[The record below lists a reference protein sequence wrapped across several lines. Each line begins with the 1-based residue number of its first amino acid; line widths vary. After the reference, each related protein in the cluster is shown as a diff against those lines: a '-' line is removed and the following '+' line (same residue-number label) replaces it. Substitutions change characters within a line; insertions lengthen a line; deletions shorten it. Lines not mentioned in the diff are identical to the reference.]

1 MFKKILIKIAK
12 AIISFGDSSTF
23 VKVEVGS
30 IESGTILKN
39 KKIVITGGGSGLGLA
54 MAKKFVA
61 EGAQVVI
68 SGRNE
73 EKLKNAAQLLGEKC
87 KTIVF
92 DVCDIENINVFLSK
106 CCSLLEGDIDCLVSN
121 AGVSMHENN
130 YKEVTINGFDNQFNI
145 NFRGNYFL
153 CKEFLQSTIEKNKSN
168 TSLLI
173 ISSETGNMCYD
184 IPYGMTKAALN
195 SMTQA
200 FARRVYSNGIRV
212 NALAPGVTLSDMTK
226 SYAEKQDGNM
236 YNKRNASGRYFLP
249 EEVAEIACF
258 LLSDAS
264 KCISG
269 EVIHTNAGNHLRPFW
284 D

>member
-1 MFKKILIKIAK
+1 MFKNILIKIAK
-12 AIISFGDSSTF
+12 TIINLCDSSPY

-30 IESGTILKN
+30 IDSGAILKN
-39 KKIVITGGGSGLGLA
+39 KRIVITGGGSGLGLA
-54 MAKKFVA
+54 MAKKFVS
-61 EGAQVVI
+61 EGAKVVI
-68 SGRNE
+68 AGRNE
-73 EKLKNAAQLLGEKC
+73 EKLINAAKLIGENC
-87 KTIVF
+87 KTLVF
-92 DVCDIENINVFLSK
+92 DVCDIEQIKTFLSK
-106 CCSLLEGDIDCLVSN
+106 CCILLEGDIDCMVSN
-121 AGVSMHENN
+121 AGISLHEND
-130 YKEVTINGFDNQFNI
+130 YKDVTISGFDSQFNI

-153 CKEFLQSTIEKNKSN
+153 CKEYLQTTIEKKKSN
-168 TSLLI
+168 SSLLI

-200 FARRVYSNGIRV
+200 FARRVYLNGIRV
-212 NALAPGVTLSDMTK
+212 NALAPGVTLSEMTK
-226 SYAEKQDGNM
+226 SYAEKQNGNM
-236 YNKRNASGRYFLP
+236 YNKRSASGRFFLP

-284 D
+284 E